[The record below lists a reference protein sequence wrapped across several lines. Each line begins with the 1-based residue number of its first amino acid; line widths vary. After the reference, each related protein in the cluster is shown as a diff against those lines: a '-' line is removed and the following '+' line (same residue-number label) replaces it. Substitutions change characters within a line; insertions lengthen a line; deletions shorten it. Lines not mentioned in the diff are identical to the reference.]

1 MKPGQPAE
9 TRFAFVVYETR
20 NTLFTNLGE
29 NMEKLKRLAVSIAL
43 VSVLAGAAFGGETN
57 SPPCEPGQTGTPP
70 CAAQSV
76 NDDSADLGET
86 LTPPA
91 QSMVDVTDIT
101 EAVLWALS
109 LF

>member
-1 MKPGQPAE
+1 
-9 TRFAFVVYETR
+9 
-20 NTLFTNLGE
+20 
-29 NMEKLKRLAVSIAL
+29 MEKLKRLAVSIAL

-70 CAAQSV
+70 CPAQSV
-76 NDDSADLGET
+76 SDDSTDPGEIQS
-86 LTPPA
+86 PPA
-91 QSMVDVTDIT
+91 LPTVDVTDIS